1 MVRAQFFARTA
12 LGLALAMGVAAGG
25 VSAPAMAKEKEKK
38 AEAPKI
44 TPTKGF
50 IPAYQSAKNGLDAAA
65 KRQDVIDGRAAIT
78 AAENA
83 YRSAQGKAARD
94 AARAKYDAAIAALG
108 GVVAAEKQLVEN
120 AFNAA
125 TSADDK
131 FIAGQ
136 LGLTLGQLSFD
147 KLMQRRGL
155 QAMVDSGKVSAA
167 DTAKFNYYIGGLAF
181 DSRDFAGARAAFQ
194 AAISGGYT
202 EGGIDALLADA
213 YINDN
218 QAGEGLKVLDAAIAK
233 RGAAAPEDWIRKGIV
248 TAYKAKLAQEAVG
261 FSTKLVSGYP
271 TRENWALAIAVVRDM
286 VQFQN
291 QEQLDLMRLMER
303 TGSWSEARDYFEYIQ
318 AVDPRRLPGEAL
330 KIIDLG
336 IASGKLQTSDVSVT
350 DARTIASSRIAAD
363 KASLA
368 GLERDA
374 RAANATA
381 ATAMAGGD
389 AYLSYGQVAKAEELY
404 QIALAKPG
412 ADTPRLLTRLGIAQT
427 DQGKTAEAQATFAK
441 VTGLRAPIAALWS
454 AYAKSKAAAPAQ

>member
-1 MVRAQFFARTA
+1 MVRAKFFARTA

-25 VSAPAMAKEKEKK
+25 VAAPAMAQKKE
-38 AEAPKI
+38 AAPKI
-44 TPTKGF
+44 TLSKGF
-50 IPAYQSAKNGLDAAA
+50 MPAYQAAKGGLDAAA
-65 KRQDVIDGRAAIT
+65 KRQNVVDGRAAVT

-94 AARAKYDAAIAALG
+94 AARAKYDAEIAALA
-108 GVVAAEKQLVEN
+108 GVVAGETQLVEA
-120 AFNAA
+120 AFAAA
-125 TSADDK
+125 TTPDDK
-131 FIAGQ
+131 FVAGQ
-136 LGLTLGQLSFD
+136 LGLTLGQLSLD
-147 KLMQRRGL
+147 KKFQRRGL
-155 QAMVDSGKVSAA
+155 QSMIDSGKVSAA
-167 DTAKFNYYIGGLAF
+167 DMGKFNYYVGGLAF
-181 DSRDFAGARAAFQ
+181 DMRDYAGARAAFQ
-194 AAISGGYT
+194 AAMAAGYT

-213 YINDN
+213 YISDN
-218 QAGEGLKVLDAAIAK
+218 QAAEGLKVLNAAIDK

-248 TAYKAKLAQEAVG
+248 TAYKAKLANEAVG
-261 FSTKLVSGYP
+261 FSTKLVQGYP
-271 TRENWALAIAVVRDM
+271 DKENWALAIAVVRDM

-303 TGSWSEARDYFEYIQ
+303 TGSWSESRDYFEYIQ
-318 AVDPRRLPGEAL
+318 AADPRRLPAEAL

-336 IASGKLQTSDVSVT
+336 VASGKLQASDVSVS
-350 DARTIASSRIAAD
+350 DARSVAAGRVAAD

-389 AYLSYGQVAKAEELY
+389 AYLSYGQAAKAEELY
-404 QIALAKPG
+404 QIALSKPG

-427 DQGKTAEAQATFAK
+427 DLGKTAEAQATFAK

-454 AYAKSKAAAPAQ
+454 AYAKNKAVPAQ